1 MTTMRSA
8 VDRSEG
14 SGVYRAADLLTNRR
28 EEELNGLLERD
39 DELREKL
46 VELCDPKTG
55 EVR

>member
-14 SGVYRAADLLTNRR
+14 SGVYRAADLLTIRR

-46 VELCDPKTG
+46 AELCGPQAGK
-55 EVR
+55 VR